1 MQKSQLILT
10 FVALLVAIV
19 LFQLPKSVV
28 RNQENQ
34 LNTATNTNPPSKD
47 SLHQP
52 SLSATQQKELS
63 LLRKKF
69 NQATDKEKKLIFA
82 DSLAEGFQRFNQ
94 FDSAAYYL
102 ALVAQKYPSKEIWTK
117 TGNAYFEAFRFAVN
131 GEKAAKMGEKSREF
145 FQKILEVDPKAL
157 DIKTKMGVTFTATNN
172 PMQGIALIREVLE
185 QDPNNEFALL
195 NLGMLSMQSKQYD
208 KAVGRFEQILK
219 LNPKNEEAMFYLSE
233 CYINLGQ
240 KDKGKTLLQ
249 NLSKNSQDSLM
260 RVAAKTYLNE
270 LN

>member
-1 MQKSQLILT
+1 MQKSQILLT
-10 FVALLVAIV
+10 FVALLVAIA

-34 LNTATNTNPPSKD
+34 LTTASNNTTNAKD

-52 SLSATQQKELS
+52 TLSAKQQKELA

-69 NQATDKEKKLIFA
+69 DQAPDKEKKLIFA

-94 FDSAAYYL
+94 FDSAAHYL
-102 ALVAQKYPSKEIWTK
+102 ALVAQQYPSKDLWIK
-117 TGNAYFEAFRFAVN
+117 AGNAYFEAFRFAVN
-131 GEKAAKMGEKSREF
+131 AEKAAKMGEKAREF
-145 FQKILEVDPKAL
+145 FQKVIEADPKAL

-185 QDPNNEFALL
+185 KDPNNEFALL

-240 KDKGKTLLQ
+240 KEKGKTLLE